1 MSTEQN
7 RKIVED
13 AIALWTAGD
22 GGAIFRIL
30 ADDVQWTVIGTT
42 AVSGTYNGQQDFIDR
57 ALKPLSRRL
66 DGAITPEVVDIIAE
80 GDRIVLLWNG
90 TGRMTDGSPYHN
102 QYSWVMRF
110 KDGAVTEGTAYLD
123 TALLDR
129 LMAIPTA

>member
-22 GGAIFRIL
+22 SGAIFRIL
-30 ADDVQWTVIGTT
+30 ADDVRWTVIGTT
-42 AVSGTYNGQQDFIDR
+42 AVSGTYNGRQDFIDR
-57 ALKPLSRRL
+57 ALKPLGRRL
-66 DGAITPEVVDIIAE
+66 DGAITPEVVDIISE

-90 TGRMTDGSPYHN
+90 SGQMTDGSPYHN
-102 QYSWVMRF
+102 QYSWVMHF

-123 TALLDR
+123 TALLDQ